1 VTAFLAGELE
11 LVAKENAFINRTSHG
26 MDFLGVRVFPQHLR
40 LSRRSKVRYAR
51 KLRAYEREFR
61 EGHLA
66 QRDLQRRVEAL
77 TAFVRTP
84 GLRTWHF
91 RQTVLAKLPRGDA
104 G

>member
-1 VTAFLAGELE
+1 
-11 LVAKENAFINRTSHG
+11 
-26 MDFLGVRVFPQHLR
+26 MDLLGVRVFPQHLR

-66 QRDLQRRVEAL
+66 ERELQRRVEAL

-84 GLRTWHF
+84 GLRTWRF
-91 RQTVLAKLPRGDA
+91 RQAVLAKLKRRGT